1 MIGVEW
7 VVSRAGVGGR
17 GWGRVARSM
26 VGVGVN
32 VVGGRWRAGL
42 MLADALT
49 CW

>member
-1 MIGVEW
+1 M
-7 VVSRAGVGGR
+7 
-17 GWGRVARSM
+17 ARSM

-32 VVGGRWRAGL
+32 VVGGSCRAGL